1 MLPSTL
7 FSITKKKLFLLWLLF
22 TPFLISSQVEIHT
35 ISSIKKNQFDWK
47 KYSKKNGITIE
58 YSFQENNIKSG
69 YKSEYLVFRVTNNKK
84 HSILVSWDFS
94 ANKISGK
101 QINRSL
107 SNSELSFE
115 KIIPAKSYVTGN
127 VNKFEKGSLVIFH
140 QFTDPNYKG
149 KNDLFTTN
157 FKLHNL
163 TIK

>member
-1 MLPSTL
+1 MKKMILLLFFLPTL
-7 FSITKKKLFLLWLLF
+7 FVFGQNQIITKNN
-22 TPFLISSQVEIHT
+22 PV
-35 ISSIKKNQFDWK
+35 KNQFDWK

-69 YKSEYLVFRVTNNKK
+69 YKSEYLVFRVTNNKN

-107 SNSELSFE
+107 SNSELYFE
-115 KIIPAKSYVTGN
+115 KKIPAKSYVTGN
-127 VNKFEKGSLVIFH
+127 VNKFEKGPLVIFH